1 MGLKLITAA
10 TGSPVTL
17 AEAKADIGIE
27 SSDWDSKLQLDIAAA
42 TAMVEEWTGRSLGEQ
57 TWQLTLDAFA
67 DEIELPK
74 GPVTAVSF
82 VKYRDAE
89 RDEQTLSVGAYITDL
104 VSDPQRLVRDPEAS
118 WPETAEIPNAVIVQF
133 VTGYSSAP
141 ALLKKAVLFT
151 VAAWFRDRETGQ
163 LPAGV
168 MTLLEPYRSQ
178 WIFA

>member
-10 TGSPVTL
+10 TGTPVSL

-27 SSDWDSKLQLDIAAA
+27 SSDWDSKLELDIAAA
-42 TAMVEEWTGRSLGEQ
+42 VAMVEEWTGRSLAEQ
-57 TWQLTLDAFA
+57 TWQLTLDDFA

-74 GPVTAVSF
+74 GPVTGVSF
-82 VKYRDAE
+82 IKYRDEA
-89 RDEQTLSVGAYITDL
+89 RAEQTLGSSTYITDL
-104 VSDPQRLVRDPEAS
+104 VSDPQRIVLDPDAS
-118 WPETAEIPNAVIVQF
+118 WPATAKIPNAVTVQF

-151 VAAWFRDRETGQ
+151 VAAWFRDRESGQ

-168 MTLLEPYRSQ
+168 ITLLEPYRSQ